1 MKIGLIVTIFL
12 VVILLLYIISIYNGL
27 VTLRNRVKNSWAQID
42 VQLKNRADLIPN
54 LVETVKGYAAHEKS
68 TFDEVVKARNAA
80 ISAKSIEETVNAN
93 NMMAEALDK
102 LMVVVEAYPEL
113 KANSNFISLQG
124 DLKDTE
130 EKIRYSRQFYNDIV
144 LKYNNSI
151 QVFPKN
157 IFASIFGFKEEAYFK
172 IEDRDRDVVR
182 VKF

>member
-1 MKIGLIVTIFL
+1 MKIGSIVIIAL
-12 VVILLLYIISIYNGL
+12 VVILILYIITVYNGL

-54 LVETVKGYAAHEKS
+54 LVEAVKGYASHEKS

-80 ISAKSIEETVNAN
+80 ISAKNIEETVKAN
-93 NMMAEALDK
+93 NMMAEALSK

-113 KANSNFISLQG
+113 KANSNFLSLQG

-130 EKIRYSRQFYNDIV
+130 EKIRYARQFYNDIV

-151 QVFPKN
+151 EVFPKN
-157 IFASIFGFKEEAYFK
+157 ILASMFGFKEESYFK
-172 IEDRDRDVVR
+172 IDDRDKEVVN

>member
-1 MKIGLIVTIFL
+1 MKIGSIVIITL
-12 VVILLLYIISIYNGL
+12 VVILLLYIITVYNGL

-54 LVETVKGYAAHEKS
+54 LVEAVKGYASHEKS

-80 ISAKSIEETVNAN
+80 ISANNIEDTVKAN
-93 NMMAEALDK
+93 NMMAEALSK

-113 KANSNFISLQG
+113 KANSNFLSLQG

-130 EKIRYSRQFYNDIV
+130 EKIRYARQFYNDIV
-144 LKYNNSI
+144 LRYNNSI
-151 QVFPKN
+151 EVFPKN
-157 IFASIFGFKEEAYFK
+157 ILASIFGFREESYFK
-172 IEDRDRDVVR
+172 IDDKDKKVVN